1 MGGEGDRRTGHGR
14 AWRRFRRGSPV
25 IVGGEGPGDLPP
37 VPANIKGTPL
47 MVNGTLYVTSPDN
60 AWALDA
66 RDGRELWHYFWKT
79 KGSTPIANRGV
90 GMWHDYLFFVT
101 PDNYFVSLDA
111 KTGKERW
118 HKVHADFS
126 QQYFSTMAPIVVG
139 NHVLVGHG
147 K

>member
-1 MGGEGDRRTGHGR
+1 
-14 AWRRFRRGSPV
+14 
-25 IVGGEGPGDLPP
+25 
-37 VPANIKGTPL
+37 
-47 MVNGTLYVTSPDN
+47 
-60 AWALDA
+60 
-66 RDGRELWHYFWKT
+66 
-79 KGSTPIANRGV
+79 
-90 GMWHDYLFFVT
+90 MWHDYLFFVT
-101 PDNYFVSLDA
+101 PDNYFVSLEA